1 MYAPLP
7 ASPDK
12 NPLGSS
18 TGFVINLTVEPAVI
32 TETFLI

>member
-7 ASPDK
+7 ASPAK

-18 TGFVINLTVEPAVI
+18 TGLVESLTVEPAVI
-32 TETFLI
+32 TVTFFM